1 MGIKDVNMRNGDNL
15 PIRQFKLAQMVKN
28 PAIMMIAKRGSG
40 KSWIVRAI
48 MMHFNSIPC
57 GVVISPTDRMSS
69 FYNDFFPDTYI
80 HYKYESRL
88 ITRILDRQSQM
99 IDKEKQGKKLD
110 PRAFIIMDDCLGDKK
125 SWVNDAPVLELL
137 FNGRHYQIMYI
148 LTMQYPLGITPQLRA
163 NFDYIFL
170 LREDFINNQKKLYD
184 HYAGMFPT
192 FDSFRQVFTE
202 LVADY
207 GCMVIDNR
215 SQTENPLEKIFWY
228 KAEDLTGVKKM
239 MGGKQFLQFHYNNY
253 DKNWRNKSREYDFV
267 AWSNNIKK
275 NKAIIRVEK
284 EELDENGNVVDRK
297 EKSTNNFN
305 KLHQKNYNQQY
316 SQQYGQSYG
325 QYGNF

>member
-110 PRAFIIMDDCLGDKK
+110 PRAFIIMDDRLGDKK

-148 LTMQYPLGITPQLRA
+148 LTMQYPLGITPELRS
-163 NFDYIFL
+163 NFDYFFL
-170 LREDFINNQKKLYD
+170 LKEETVSNQKRIYD
-184 HYAGMFPT
+184 HYAGMLPNFN
-192 FDSFRQVFTE
+192 SFVQVFTK
-202 LVADY
+202 LTLDNN
-207 GCMVIDNR
+207 CMVIDNR
-215 SQTENPLEKIFWY
+215 RKVSNPLERIFWY
-228 KAEDLTGVKKM
+228 KAPDLTGVQVKI
-239 MGGKQFLQFHYNNY
+239 GCKQFQLY
-253 DKNWRNKSREYDFV
+253 
-267 AWSNNIKK
+267 
-275 NKAIIRVEK
+275 
-284 EELDENGNVVDRK
+284 
-297 EKSTNNFN
+297 
-305 KLHQKNYNQQY
+305 HQKNYNKNWKLNKLNDAIDY
-316 SQQYGQSYG
+316 GSWCSQIKKSKSVIDVVKQEIDEDGRIIDPKQKALEKFK
-325 QYGNF
+325 NKIKAH